1 MYQHSRQANKRKK
14 VLVVLVVASI
24 LGNILLVTP
33 TFASTSGQH
42 APARL
47 DTGWLLYL
55 LTSTPTSVSTLTPT
69 PTSVST
75 LTPTPTPIGTFT
87 PTPTPAP
94 HATGTPQVTPTSTPT
109 KPPIRLAAATSF
121 TIMATQIVGT
131 DAHLSLAD
139 PAFPVLTFVSVTIQ
153 GMKISHL
160 SLTFSA
166 SGTVTGRGV
175 AIKTSVFREFVSAL
189 ASFTDQADL
198 LILLAGGTVH
208 TLTMRNVSLQIDRY
222 INMQSITIQG
232 LQQSSVA

>member
-1 MYQHSRQANKRKK
+1 MYQHSRQTNKRKK
-14 VLVVLVVASI
+14 VFVVLIVASI

-33 TFASTSGQH
+33 TFARANGQH
-42 APARL
+42 TPARS
-47 DTGWLLYL
+47 DTGWTIWSLYL
-55 LTSTPTSVSTLTPT
+55 
-69 PTSVST
+69 
-75 LTPTPTPIGTFT
+75 LTPTPTPVGTFT
-87 PTPTPAP
+87 PTPTPVSTFTPTPTPTPVDTPGP
-94 HATGTPQVTPTSTPT
+94 HATGTPQVTPTPTPT

-166 SGTVTGRGV
+166 SGIVTGRGV

-232 LQQSSVA
+232 LQQSFVA